1 MLYNDNSPVDNLTDL
16 YSDNENGYGGYFP
29 LGINNIW
36 HSGIHINS
44 KKEIFPFRPG
54 ELVAYNIC
62 EEYVKTCW
70 PKYLTGENFGK
81 LSDSNKEL
89 FNKTMYGGY
98 KLIDEENS
106 SEKCSNS
113 FVLLKHNVNLSA
125 DNGSNKKGFSF
136 FTLYMNLMPIKD
148 NLIIG
153 SFYNKYGEAPAAL
166 PKEPFYTEWQLKLV
180 NTTGLHTIYKYNKG
194 TNIFEGSRF
203 KIVKKTF
210 KYSDYKNIK
219 ETPSTNNPMLPA
231 KEITF
236 SAPESNCDED
246 IPFSDVKLEK
256 EVIIIP
262 KGTNLELYRENHL
275 DGKIADLQFKGER
288 YFELKSQ
295 AGSSAMAEGNDTPSE
310 SAERYL
316 KLQFPIHKD
325 CIELT
330 CNITCYI
337 KVADIEIGAYKER
350 KDNFY
355 EYQSTDYENTRPF
368 KDTTGA
374 SLFEAYNQD
383 LFKIRNENDKI
394 NINGFEC
401 YEATLEINKKPNPA
415 RIFEIKVTDRIA
427 VAMEGVIQRTT
438 ANEGNFIE
446 EKDCMVYYTDS
457 TKTNPAGIK
466 TNEVEF
472 RPQNSDVFRSTN
484 SAFTGY
490 IRFDTDQ
497 YYYVDLSA
505 VRKLQARLIMKNGF
519 KTNENTKVPE
529 GARVNITASD
539 LLGYPALC
547 EETNKSYF
555 DFVVFSIENLSS
567 LGESEASFYKKNFT
581 KYEEDSN
588 EDDLFVE
595 PKNFWDFFNEKN
607 IIPKIDQNKFLCF
620 GKDGIIGEKE
630 LLNFFTSQ
638 DDAIKNYRKYF
649 YKLICRHPFEWDSK
663 FTQKTIKKDYES
675 VFGKKLKGEF
685 AEAWSKSLSDKLVKL
700 SVFEGGF
707 KSATASKNLFNFMH
721 PLYFLEKVHEDEGLP
736 ESLDDDKKYLPK
748 EALDL
753 IDVQD
758 KVMNLQCLQPDTGR
772 GIYNMGGKTFCNHA
786 VFLTIM
792 GVDKNFNRFTNRAK
806 KVFPEV
812 NSLNSD
818 FNKAI
823 ETKHKNEDFY
833 YCKVS
838 NYWCDIL
845 AEASRN
851 ESTGIKEVNLE
862 EAQKL
867 ANQGYV
873 VIVCYKN
880 LAFKYGAPHFATI
893 RPNYNITTYTTNTVM
908 VANVGEFVRVSSI
921 KDAFGT
927 RPIKI
932 FYNAKQSF
940 QKDLSYI
947 NEFN

>member
-36 HSGIHINS
+36 HSGIHINR

-89 FNKTMYGGY
+89 FNETMYGGY

-113 FVLLKHNVNLSA
+113 FVLLKHNVSLSA

-136 FTLYMNLMPIKD
+136 FTLYMSLMPIKD

-153 SFYNKYGEAPAAL
+153 NFYNKYGEAPAVL
-166 PKEPFYTEWQLKLV
+166 PKEPFYTEWQLKLI

-246 IPFSDVKLEK
+246 IPLSDVKLEK

-275 DGKIADLQFKGER
+275 DGKIADLQFKGEH
-288 YFELKSQ
+288 YFELKTQ
-295 AGSSAMAEGNDTPSE
+295 AEISAMAENNDAPSE

-316 KLQFPIHKD
+316 KLQFPLPKD
-325 CIELT
+325 DIEL
-330 CNITCYI
+330 ITCYI
-337 KVADIEIGAYKER
+337 KVADIESEAYKE
-350 KDNFY
+350 DNFY

-368 KDTTGA
+368 KDTTGT
-374 SLFEAYNQD
+374 SLFAAYNQD
-383 LFKIRNENDKI
+383 LFKIRDKNKKI

-401 YEATLEINKKPNPA
+401 YKATFEITG
-415 RIFEIKVTDRIA
+415 IFEIKVTDRIA

-472 RPQNSDVFRSTN
+472 KPQNSHDFRNTN
-484 SAFTGY
+484 SALAGY

-505 VRKLQARLIMKNGF
+505 ARKLQARLIMKNGF

-529 GARVNITASD
+529 QARMNITSGD

-555 DFVVFSIENLSS
+555 DFVVFSTEDLSS
-567 LGESEASFYKKNFT
+567 LEEGETLFYKRNFI

-588 EDDLFVE
+588 KDDLFVE

-630 LLNFFTSQ
+630 LLDFFTSQ
-638 DDAIKNYRKYF
+638 DETIKNCRKNF
-649 YKLICRHPFEWDSK
+649 YKLICRHPFEWDAK

-707 KSATASKNLFNFMH
+707 KSATASENLFNFMH

-736 ESLDDDKKYLPK
+736 KSLEESRKHLPK

-753 IDVQD
+753 IEVQD
-758 KVMNLQCLQPDTGR
+758 KVMSLECLKMGNT
-772 GIYNMGGKTFCNHA
+772 GIYSKEMVPKQTYCNHA

-792 GVDKNFNRFTNRAK
+792 GVDKNFNRFTNRK
-806 KVFPEV
+806 EKNFPEV
-812 NSLNSD
+812 NNLNYIFD
-818 FNKAI
+818 KTI
-823 ETKHKNEDFY
+823 ETKHRNKDFY
-833 YCKVS
+833 YYKVS

-880 LAFKYGAPHFATI
+880 LALGYGPPHFATI
-893 RPNYNITTYTTNTVM
+893 RPNYNTKTYTTDIVE
-908 VANVGEFVRVSSI
+908 VANVGKSVGVFNIEKAFASSVRY
-921 KDAFGT
+921 
-927 RPIKI
+927 
-932 FYNAKQSF
+932 FYNSKQIF
-940 QKDLSYI
+940 RIYKNFL
-947 NEFN
+947 NTLV

>member
-1 MLYNDNSPVDNLTDL
+1 MLYNDNSPTDNLTDL

-89 FNKTMYGGY
+89 FNKTGYGGY
-98 KLIDEENS
+98 RLNKETS

-113 FVLLKHNVNLSA
+113 FILLKHNVSLSA
-125 DNGSNKKGFSF
+125 DDGNKNKFSF
-136 FTLYMNLMPIKD
+136 FTLYMNLMPVKD

-180 NTTGLHTIYKYNKG
+180 NTTGLHTIYKYNKE

-203 KIVKKTF
+203 KIVRKTF

-236 SAPESNCDED
+236 SAPESSCSED
-246 IPFSDVKLEK
+246 IPLSDVKLEK

-262 KGTNLELYRENHL
+262 KETNLELYRENHL
-275 DGKIADLQFKGER
+275 GGKIADLQFKSEH

-295 AGSSAMAEGNDTPSE
+295 TERSAMTEGSDTPGE
-310 SAERYL
+310 NAERYL
-316 KLQFPIHKD
+316 KLQFPIINGN
-325 CIELT
+325 IELA

-337 KVADIEIGAYKER
+337 KVADIEAKAYKEEG
-350 KDNFY
+350 NFY

-368 KDTTGA
+368 KDTTGT
-374 SLFEAYNQD
+374 SLFAAYNQD
-383 LFKIRNENDKI
+383 LFKIQDKNDKI
-394 NINGFEC
+394 KINGFEC
-401 YEATLEINKKPNPA
+401 YKATFEITG
-415 RIFEIKVTDRIA
+415 IFEIKVTDRIA

-446 EKDCMVYYTDS
+446 EKNCLVYYTDS

-472 RPQNSDVFRSTN
+472 TPQNSDDFRSTN
-484 SAFTGY
+484 SAPVGY

-505 VRKLQARLIMKNGF
+505 DRKLQARLIMKNGF

-529 GARVNITASD
+529 QARMNITSGD

-555 DFVVFSIENLSS
+555 DFVVFSTEDLSS
-567 LGESEASFYKKNFT
+567 LGESEASFYKKNFI

-607 IIPKIDQNKFLCF
+607 IIPKIDRNKFLCF
-620 GKDGIIGEKE
+620 GKNGIIDEKE
-630 LLNFFTSQ
+630 LLDFFTSQ
-638 DDAIKNYRKYF
+638 DDAIKNCRKDF
-649 YKLICRHPFEWDSK
+649 YKLICLHPFEWDAK

-685 AEAWSKSLSDKLVKL
+685 AEAWSKNLSDKLVKL

-721 PLYFLEKVHEDEGLP
+721 PLYFLEKLHEDEGLP
-736 ESLDDDKKYLPK
+736 ESMEENRKHLPK

-753 IDVQD
+753 IEVQD
-758 KVMNLQCLQPDTGR
+758 KVLSLECLKKGNTGIFFNEMTP
-772 GIYNMGGKTFCNHA
+772 GQTYCNHA

-792 GVDKNFNRFTNRAK
+792 GVDKNFNRFTNRVK
-806 KVFPEV
+806 DVFPEV
-812 NSLNSD
+812 NSLNSI

-833 YCKVS
+833 FHRVS

-880 LAFKYGAPHFATI
+880 LAFRYGSPHFATI
-893 RPNYNITTYTTNTVM
+893 RPNYNTKTYTIDSVE
-908 VANVGEFVRVSSI
+908 VANVGI
-921 KDAFGT
+921 KNKVLKISDNDSFGT
-927 RPIKI
+927 GDISLYYNKLQQFEKNLDVIKH
-932 FYNAKQSF
+932 F
-940 QKDLSYI
+940 
-947 NEFN
+947 